1 MLLNVEFP
9 DREIITESKYII
21 MITII
26 NVGFNVDLKT
36 SRQINYKWNRSLTS
50 TKNIT
55 HNLIHRYT

>member
-9 DREIITESKYII
+9 DIEIITESKYII

-36 SRQINYKWNRSLTS
+36 CRQINYKWNRSLTS
-50 TKNIT
+50 TKNVT
-55 HNLIHRYT
+55 HNLLYRYT